1 MWDRTQKEEE
11 MISKSDTK
19 LTIMLCGGGGLGW
32 MKQYALMLRWC
43 CSFGNWGKVN
53 QIPVEASYDT

>member
-1 MWDRTQKEEE
+1 